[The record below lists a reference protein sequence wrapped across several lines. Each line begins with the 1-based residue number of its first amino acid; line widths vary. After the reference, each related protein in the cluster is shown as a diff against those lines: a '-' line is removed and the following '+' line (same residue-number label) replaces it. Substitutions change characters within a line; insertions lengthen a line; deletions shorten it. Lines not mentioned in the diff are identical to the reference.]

1 MNDWRIDDRGRRV
14 FAVLP
19 IMRSV
24 DQCAERALRGKAGLL
39 ARLEAHG
46 VSNRQAARIIRVS
59 APGFGAWRRRGL
71 WPDCNRVAQAFALL
85 ADLDAGTVR
94 PREVF
99 DVAPGRYAGAGADFA
114 ALLAE
119 GLAELDE
126 RGFRSGQ
133 ICGQARIEPRMLA
146 KVRLGHVPP
155 YATGRRLLRYVGMV
169 RGGDVAPAPARVPRR
184 MRVRRRQEWV
194 TPPAYRGLN
203 VEGFL
208 AEVEKRRKERER
220 RGIPPGVFALVTPPA

>member
-24 DQCAERALRGKAGLL
+24 DQCAKRALRGKAGLL

-46 VSNRQAARIIRVS
+46 VSDRQAARIIGMS
-59 APGFGAWRRRGL
+59 APALGNWRRRGR

-99 DVAPGRYAGAGADFA
+99 DVAPGRYASAGADFA

-126 RGFRSGQ
+126 RGFRPGQ
-133 ICGQARIEPRMLA
+133 ISGQARIEPRMLA

-155 YATGRRLLRYVGMV
+155 YATGRRLLRYVEMV
-169 RGGDVAPAPARVPRR
+169 RAGDVVPEPARTACKGHNPY
-184 MRVRRRQEWV
+184 
-194 TPPAYRGLN
+194 AGLA
-203 VEGFL
+203 GGGS
-208 AEVEKRRKERER
+208 A
-220 RGIPPGVFALVTPPA
+220 G